1 MKPYKNLKT
10 VFVRGYEA
18 PSFDWVFNIP
28 FDVDE
33 IVVKSFSIQETS
45 VATSDLMFVL
55 SCPLF
60 NGPLLV
66 TPPLPAEGGSTNF
79 VNTQFPYQHQPINGS
94 FTFTFSNIDY
104 SAVSVTFS
112 SIIVIQIVF
121 IEY

>member
-1 MKPYKNLKT
+1 MKAYKNLKT
-10 VFVRGYEA
+10 VFVRGHEA

-45 VATSDLMFVL
+45 ILTADLMFVL

-66 TPPLPAEGGSTNF
+66 TPPLPHEGGSIIF

-104 SAVSVTFS
+104 SAVSVTFYNMLLKN
-112 SIIVIQIVF
+112 
-121 IEY
+121 ETL